1 MDYDKYDNQENQ
13 EVRRKRRRSRRHKN
27 SGCAGTMVYVIAV
40 VGASLVISLGS
51 DLYCKRRLCIRQ
63 GQRHAAVLCF
73 REHKAR

>member
-13 EVRRKRRRSRRHKN
+13 EVRRSAAAADG
-27 SGCAGTMVYVIAV
+27 SIEGCAGTMVCVIAV
-40 VGASLVISLGS
+40 VGASFVISLAAIFTAN
-51 DLYCKRRLCIRQ
+51 DVFVLP